1 MIKRYDV
8 DMNFIALT
16 NAPGYIAEFV
26 EAVYSIIDM
35 PPKDIKCVPL
45 LDGSVVVSTI
55 NKSVLI
61 KPGDILLYYPNSGRI
76 TTMQRDHFHEY
87 YKNLLDNYEV

>member
-45 LDGSVVVSTI
+45 LDGSVAVSTI
-55 NKSVLI
+55 NNSVLVE
-61 KPGDILLYYPNSGRI
+61 PGNVLMYYPDCGRI
-76 TTMQRDHFHEY
+76 STMRSKDFDEYHE
-87 YKNLLDNYEV
+87 NLLNNYEV

>member
-26 EAVYSIIDM
+26 EEVSKAIDI
-35 PPKDIKCVPL
+35 PSKDIKYVPL
-45 LDGSVVVSTI
+45 LDGSVAVSTI
-55 NKSVLI
+55 NKSVLVE
-61 KPGDILLYYPNSGRI
+61 PGDILLYYPNSGRI

-87 YKNLLDNYEV
+87 YKNLLDNYEL